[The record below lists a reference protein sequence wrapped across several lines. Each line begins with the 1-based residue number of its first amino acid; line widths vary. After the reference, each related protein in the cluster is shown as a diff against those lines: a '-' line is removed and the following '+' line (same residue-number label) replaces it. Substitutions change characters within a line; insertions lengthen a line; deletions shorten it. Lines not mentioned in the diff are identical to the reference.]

1 MIMQLLKG
9 EKMKYPKS
17 KVCKVC
23 GDKAILIIQPKG
35 VVSERKRR
43 YYYHYSRD
51 YNLGCH
57 QRMDVHH
64 KDLK

>member
-1 MIMQLLKG
+1 
-9 EKMKYPKS
+9 MKLTKAIKVVYPKD
-17 KVCKVC
+17 KICKIC

-35 VVSERKRR
+35 SVSEKDRC

-51 YNLGCH
+51 YDLGCH
-57 QRMDVHH
+57 QRMDVNH